1 MTTGDNRFIF
11 GGYFLFVATEIDKML
26 HYRTGWYNRKPEVEA
41 LPIRVAGVI
50 RESIVDGPDL
60 RYVVFV
66 QGCPHHCKGCHNP
79 ETHDPDA
86 GILTSTKIIWDEITS
101 NPMLHGVTFSGG
113 EPFMWAKELAVL
125 GKAARDSGLNVFTYT
140 GYVYEKLVEMAKT
153 DSGIRDLLC
162 VTNYLVDGPFVLEKR
177 DLSLLFRGSSNQRIL
192 DINNYPN
199 STEIHTIEKF

>member
-1 MTTGDNRFIF
+1 
-11 GGYFLFVATEIDKML
+11 
-26 HYRTGWYNRKPEVEA
+26 
-41 LPIRVAGVI
+41 
-50 RESIVDGPDL
+50 
-60 RYVVFV
+60 
-66 QGCPHHCKGCHNP
+66 
-79 ETHDPDA
+79 
-86 GILTSTKIIWDEITS
+86 
-101 NPMLHGVTFSGG
+101 
-113 EPFMWAKELAVL
+113 MWAKELAVL